1 MVGRQ
6 QEVKELNKLYN
17 KNRAELVAIYGRR
30 RVGKTYLVDET
41 FSGRITFRHAGLAPG
56 DENPKGLLRAQLDHF
71 YNSLVLFGMES
82 CKKPDSWLEAFLLLE
97 KHLQKIDDGS
107 RQLIFLDELPWLDT
121 PRSGFMRAF
130 EGFWNNWGCHR
141 KNLMVIVCGSA
152 NSWIMDSLINN
163 RGGLYNRVTYE
174 IKLLPFTLRE
184 CKEYF
189 DSNGIRLSD
198 YDIVQSYMIFGG
210 IPYYLGYLDGSLS
223 LAQNV
228 DKLFFARNAK
238 LEDEYDRLF
247 NSVFANPDAVKEI
260 VELLYTN
267 NAGFTRSEIVKNLEK
282 TDGGSLS
289 RSLNAL
295 IASDFITK
303 YVPFGLSK
311 REEHYKLIDPFCIFY
326 LHFVMQHNA
335 SNEHFWQQ
343 NITSQPVVT
352 WRGYAFEN
360 VCFNHIDQIK
370 AALGISGVIT
380 SASAWSKRGDEG
392 TQIDLLI
399 QRNDNVINMC
409 EMKYYSDDFKVDNA
423 YYRKLNSRQELLAQQ
438 VSRKMSIRNTLIT
451 TYGLKQNEYSGVFTN
466 VITMQDL
473 LKF

>member
-1 MVGRQ
+1 
-6 QEVKELNKLYN
+6 
-17 KNRAELVAIYGRR
+17 
-30 RVGKTYLVDET
+30 
-41 FSGRITFRHAGLAPG
+41 
-56 DENPKGLLRAQLDHF
+56 
-71 YNSLVLFGMES
+71 
-82 CKKPDSWLEAFLLLE
+82 
-97 KHLQKIDDGS
+97 
-107 RQLIFLDELPWLDT
+107 
-121 PRSGFMRAF
+121 
-130 EGFWNNWGCHR
+130 
-141 KNLMVIVCGSA
+141 
-152 NSWIMDSLINN
+152 MDSLINN

-238 LEDEYDRLF
+238 LKDEYDRLF

-267 NAGFTRSEIVKNLEK
+267 NAGFTRSEIVKNLGK